1 MQAISGPSV
10 VAFLEYMRIKYPK
23 VFSLRDLR
31 SNELDNY
38 IFEFEKFRLN
48 ADGESFRKLK
58 RCRNHEFE
66 LDTRYTTRLW
76 GDWLRFIGHSQN
88 HSYEDAWPWYWR
100 SNQYDPL
107 ERYLTIPNRGIFL
120 FTSQDTKLRNYI
132 KKHYMSF
139 HERSGDRLDIYDY
152 TIRNNNLESFS
163 RNYIASLAPVPGV
176 KADIRLPCLILWSNY
191 GDVIIPMGDLDTSK
205 KILTRMNNIYE
216 IIRTDAID
224 QQGIDELLCIEYFD
238 KNDDKQPKETEATP
252 CDIFISYSHT
262 DKKQVQRLVDKI
274 DLKGVK
280 TWHDESIR
288 YGERFVPRIFSQINA
303 SKMVVVCWSEKA
315 VKSSWVKSEA
325 RYALKSDK
333 KLWPIYIQAHES
345 DFGHSIPDPF
355 GQHHTATL
363 PVNDDQALNEMAER
377 IYSACV

>member
-1 MQAISGPSV
+1 MQKISGPSV
-10 VAFLEYMRIKYPK
+10 VAFLEYMRINYPK
-23 VFSLRDLR
+23 VFSLRDLS

-38 IFEFEKFRLN
+38 LFEFEKSRLN
-48 ADGESFRKLK
+48 ADGASFRKLK
-58 RCRNHEFE
+58 RSRNHEFE

-76 GDWLRFIGHSQN
+76 GDWLNFIGRSQN
-88 HSYEDAWPWYWR
+88 HSYADAWPWYWR
-100 SNQYDPL
+100 SNEYDPL
-107 ERYLTIPNRGIFL
+107 ERYLAIPNRGIFL

-132 KKHYMSF
+132 KKHYTSF

-163 RNYIASLAPVPGV
+163 RDYIASLAPVPGV

-191 GDVIIPMGDLDTSK
+191 GDVIVPMGDLDTSK

-216 IIRTDAID
+216 IIGTDAID
-224 QQGIDELLCIEYFD
+224 QQAIDELLCIEYFD
-238 KNDDKQPKETEATP
+238 NHDDKPVLELEATP

-262 DKKQVQRLVDKI
+262 EKNQVQRLAETLG
-274 DLKGVK
+274 LKGVK
-280 TWHDESIR
+280 TWHDQSIR
-288 YGERFVPRIFSQINA
+288 YGERFVPRIFSQLNA
-303 SKMVVVCWSEKA
+303 SKMVVVCWSERA

-333 KLWPIYIQAHES
+333 KLWPIYIQTHER
-345 DFGHSIPDPF
+345 DLGHSIPDPF

-377 IYSACV
+377 IYSACL